1 MKESKT
7 GIIESMCISPVNPM
21 KGWCKAMD
29 LKEAIDFLQQ
39 EFDTQETE
47 LLLLHGAKT
56 IIENS
61 KSEDEKKKAGSMV
74 IALAAALDKAQAQEQ
89 LLLEFFSVTRQAVL
103 ESVGSEFLK
112 NHGLYRSLVT
122 SPQLSPLCELFFD
135 AWLLFAYEE
144 NPFSCHIRRVGT
156 NAFRIVSA
164 VPGGGEVE
172 YPEDLT
178 ADEVMARTTCPRQD
192 LMKTPALH

>member
-1 MKESKT
+1 M
-7 GIIESMCISPVNPM
+7 
-21 KGWCKAMD
+21 
-29 LKEAIDFLQQ
+29 
-39 EFDTQETE
+39 
-47 LLLLHGAKT
+47 
-56 IIENS
+56 
-61 KSEDEKKKAGSMV
+61 
-74 IALAAALDKAQAQEQ
+74 
-89 LLLEFFSVTRQAVL
+89 
-103 ESVGSEFLK
+103 
-112 NHGLYRSLVT
+112 T

-178 ADEVMARTTCPRQD
+178 ADEVMERTTCPRQD

>member
-1 MKESKT
+1 
-7 GIIESMCISPVNPM
+7 M

-29 LKEAIDFLQQ
+29 LKAAIEYWQQ
-39 EFDTQETE
+39 EFETQETE
-47 LLLLHGAKT
+47 LLLLHGARA

-61 KSEDEKKKAGSMV
+61 TSEDEKKKAGSMV
-74 IALAAALDKAQAQEQ
+74 IALAAALDKAQAQDL
-89 LLLEFFSVTRQAVL
+89 LLLEFFGTTKEAVL
-103 ESVGSEFLK
+103 ESVGSQFFK
-112 NHGLYRSLVT
+112 KYGIYRSLVT

-164 VPGGGEVE
+164 LPGGGEVE

-178 ADEVMARTTCPRQD
+178 AEEVMERTTCPRRD
-192 LMKTPALH
+192 LREMPVLH

>member
-1 MKESKT
+1 M
-7 GIIESMCISPVNPM
+7 NPM
-21 KGWCKAMD
+21 KGWCKEMD
-29 LKEAIDFLQQ
+29 LKAAIEYWQK

-89 LLLEFFSVTRQAVL
+89 LLLEFFGTTEEAVL

-144 NPFSCHIRRVGT
+144 NPFSCHIRRVGS
-156 NAFRIVSA
+156 NAFRIVA
-164 VPGGGEVE
+164 ALPGGGEVE
-172 YPEDLT
+172 YPEDFT
-178 ADEVMARTTCPRQD
+178 ADEVMEHTTCPRQD
-192 LMKTPALH
+192 LRRILPLH